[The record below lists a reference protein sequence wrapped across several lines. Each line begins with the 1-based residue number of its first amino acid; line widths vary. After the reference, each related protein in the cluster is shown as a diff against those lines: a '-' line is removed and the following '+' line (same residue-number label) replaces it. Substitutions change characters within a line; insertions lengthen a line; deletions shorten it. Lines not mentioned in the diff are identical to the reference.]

1 MRKAIYDKC
10 GGHCAYCG
18 TKIKLKDMQSDH
30 IHPKSRNGSNSL
42 SNYLPSCY
50 SCNASKG
57 SYTVE
62 EFRAML
68 LKGVFMLRRDSSKYR
83 VLERFG
89 IVGELKAEVVFYF
102 EAM

>member
-1 MRKAIYDKC
+1 
-10 GGHCAYCG
+10 
-18 TKIKLKDMQSDH
+18 
-30 IHPKSRNGSNSL
+30 
-42 SNYLPSCY
+42 
-50 SCNASKG
+50 
-57 SYTVE
+57 
-62 EFRAML
+62 ML